1 MRRTFVCGLL
11 AMLVAVAAWGAKVAV
26 AQVAEKPR
34 SGDAGVGQEI
44 VVETVDPNG
53 VGHETRV
60 FAAPGANP
68 SAIPARGGQY
78 APVQIR
84 LFHESDELQPLKRQE
99 AELAQQSQSLVKKLA
114 ETEGDAERTGLV
126 NELEEAINKQF
137 DVQQQIRELEVS
149 RIETKVKKLRETIT
163 KRAGAR
169 AAIVRNRREQL
180 LQEAEGL
187 GWNSPEPGPAGG
199 FGAFYQPAHEVR
211 PLPAVRAP

>member
-11 AMLVAVAAWGAKVAV
+11 AMLLAVAAWGARVAMG
-26 AQVAEKPR
+26 QVAEKPR
-34 SGDAGVGQEI
+34 SSDVVREI
-44 VVETVDPNG
+44 VVE
-53 VGHETRV
+53 
-60 FAAPGANP
+60 
-68 SAIPARGGQY
+68 RGGQY
-78 APVQIR
+78 MNMKLPFTVS
-84 LFHESDELQPLKRQE
+84 HESDELQKLKRQE

-114 ETEGDAERTGLV
+114 ETEGDADRTGLV

-137 DVQQQIRELEVS
+137 DVQQQIREREVLQ
-149 RIETKVKKLRETIT
+149 IETKVKKLRETIA

-187 GWNSPEPGPAGG
+187 GWNSPEPSPAGG